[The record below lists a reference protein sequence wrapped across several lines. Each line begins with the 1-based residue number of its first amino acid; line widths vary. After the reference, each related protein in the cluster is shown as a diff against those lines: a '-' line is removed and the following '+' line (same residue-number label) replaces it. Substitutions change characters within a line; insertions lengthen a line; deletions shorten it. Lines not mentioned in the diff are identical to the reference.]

1 MKNRFAALILSF
13 FVVNITGFA
22 YASNDKNNPDIA
34 VSFAIMLADDHPHTI
49 AAKTVMAKKVAEKT
63 GGKFIINVQNNGV
76 LGSDSETV
84 EAASMG
90 TMKFVDGRASCRERV

>member
-34 VSFAIMLADDHPHTI
+34 VSFAIMLADDYPHTI

-76 LGSDSETV
+76 LGSDSET
-84 EAASMG
+84 
-90 TMKFVDGRASCRERV
+90 KLKILFKLY

>member
-34 VSFAIMLADDHPHTI
+34 VSFAIMLADDHLYFY
-49 AAKTVMAKKVAEKT
+49 AKCPYVINS
-63 GGKFIINVQNNGV
+63 II
-76 LGSDSETV
+76 L
-84 EAASMG
+84 
-90 TMKFVDGRASCRERV
+90 